1 MIESNSCRI
10 LPAPMPLITLTSD
23 FGEEDYL
30 AGAAKGILLNTI
42 PQAQL
47 VDISHRLL
55 PFSDHKT
62 AYVVRHA
69 TKYYPEETYH
79 LVLCN
84 LYYHLPEYVLFAYH
98 NKQYYLLAD
107 NGLIT
112 MILDTSPEEAV
123 MLSLGQS
130 NQKNIIQL
138 IEVFADAIKK
148 HAGGQK
154 LSSIG
159 QPMEQVKSRNVFQPI
174 STEAYIDGQ
183 ILYID
188 AYENVIVN
196 ITKDQFESA
205 RKGRNFRI
213 RYSRNDSIVR
223 ISETYADVTPG
234 EKLALFNAAGYLEI
248 AVNRGNAAGLFGL
261 SDYSEQNKSKY
272 SQARISYQTVRVFFE
287 D

>member
-1 MIESNSCRI
+1 
-10 LPAPMPLITLTSD
+10 MPLITLTSD

-30 AGAAKGILLNTI
+30 AGAAKGILLNAI

-62 AYVVRHA
+62 AYVVSNAVRH
-69 TKYYPEETYH
+69 YPENSYH
-79 LVLCN
+79 LILCN
-84 LYYHLPEYVLFAYH
+84 LYYHLPEYVLFVQH
-98 NKQYYLLAD
+98 KNQYFLLSD

-112 MILDTSPEEAV
+112 MILNANPEEMV
-123 MLSLGQS
+123 RLHLHH
-130 NQKNIIQL
+130 NRQKNIIHL
-138 IEVFADAIKK
+138 IEVFADAIRK
-148 HAGGQK
+148 HAAGEK

-159 QPMEQVKSRNVFQPI
+159 APMNSVKNRNVLMPI
-174 STEAYIDGQ
+174 STDEYIDGQ

-196 ITKDQFESA
+196 ITKEQFELA
-205 RKGRNFRI
+205 RKGRNFKI
-213 RYSRNDSIVR
+213 RYSRNDSIAR
-223 ISETYADVTPG
+223 ISDTYADVTPG

>member
-1 MIESNSCRI
+1 LTESNSCRI

-42 PQAQL
+42 PQTQL

-62 AYVVRHA
+62 AYVVSHA
-69 TKYYPEETYH
+69 VRYYPENSYH
-79 LVLCN
+79 LILCN
-84 LYYHLPEYVLFAYH
+84 LYYHLPEYVLFVYH

-112 MILDTSPEEAV
+112 MILDTSPEEV
-123 MLSLGQS
+123 VKLSLD
-130 NQKNIIQL
+130 NIRQQNLIYL

-148 HAGGQK
+148 HVAGEK
-154 LSSIG
+154 LSAIG
-159 QPMEQVKSRNVFQPI
+159 QPIDTVKSRNVLQPI
-174 STEAYIDGQ
+174 RTDEYIDGQ

-196 ITKDQFESA
+196 ITKDQFETA

-272 SQARISYQTVRVFFE
+272 SQARISYQTVRVIFE

>member
-1 MIESNSCRI
+1 
-10 LPAPMPLITLTSD
+10 MPLITLTSD

-62 AYVVRHA
+62 AYVVSHA
-69 TKYYPEETYH
+69 VRYYPDNSYH
-79 LVLCN
+79 LIMCN
-84 LYYHLPEYVLFAYH
+84 LYYHLPEYVLFVCH

-112 MILDTSPEEAV
+112 MILNTSPEEV
-123 MLSLGQS
+123 VKLSL
-130 NQKNIIQL
+130 NNIRQKNIIHL
-138 IEVFADAIKK
+138 IEVFADAIQK
-148 HAGGQK
+148 HVAGEK
-154 LSSIG
+154 LSEIG
-159 QPMEQVKSRNVFQPI
+159 QLMDAVKSRNVLQPI
-174 STEAYIDGQ
+174 RTDEYIDGQ
-183 ILYID
+183 ILHID

-196 ITKDQFESA
+196 ITKDQFEEA

-261 SDYSEQNKSKY
+261 SGYSEQNKSKY
-272 SQARISYQTVRVFFE
+272 SQARISYQTVRVSFE